1 MERIYLSKCLN
12 KPVRIMGSSFFGVIG
27 GGIAMCLMWILFS
40 MPIGIF
46 SFVGGYALGRIF
58 GIVWHKGKLQRW
70 IYWYLPSAS
79 IVGGK
84 NLPKSHERRFF

>member
-12 KPVRIMGSSFFGVIG
+12 KPVRIMGSSFFGVIAG
-27 GGIAMCLMWILFS
+27 MLTMLLMWTLFS
-40 MPIGIF
+40 MPIGII
-46 SFVGGYALGRIF
+46 SFVGGYAVGRVF

-70 IYWYLPSAS
+70 IYWHLPSAS